1 MYRRISTLSGPARR
15 LDGGSMFGSLPR
27 RLWSK
32 WFEPDQDNQIALAAR
47 AVLVQE
53 PGRNVLI
60 LAGTEALLAPLP
72 RSCRCQPQAKGLLDS
87 LAVLGLGEGD
97 IHAVIL
103 THLQA
108 QLPATLRGAV
118 REGNLP
124 RLLFPAARF
133 ITGARHW
140 SRAKHPHPHDRAL
153 FVPQIVREL
162 GNSERLELLD
172 GAGSDVLGA
181 GWRFH
186 LSDGYT
192 PGQLLPEIAMPA
204 GPVVFAGDL
213 IPGIHW
219 LQLDVT
225 TAYDRNPEGLIGEK
239 ERLLDHLV
247 ATRGR
252 LLFARDPETAL
263 IKVTRDRR
271 SNYQAFD
278 RQRVLDRL
286 DS

>member
-1 MYRRISTLSGPARR
+1 M
-15 LDGGSMFGSLPR
+15 
-27 RLWSK
+27 
-32 WFEPDQDNQIALAAR
+32 
-47 AVLVQE
+47 LVQE
-53 PGRNVLI
+53 LGRNVLI
-60 LAGTEALLAPLP
+60 LAGAEALLAPLP
-72 RSCRCQPQAKGLLDS
+72 RGCRCQPQPNGLLER
-87 LAVLGLGEGD
+87 LAVLGLGERD
-97 IHAVIL
+97 IDVVIL

-108 QLPATLRGAV
+108 QLPATLRGAAGEV
-118 REGNLP
+118 SLP

-140 SRAKHPHPHDRAL
+140 SRARHPHPHDRAL
-153 FVPQIVREL
+153 FVPQLIREL
-162 GNSERLELLD
+162 GDSGRLELLD
-172 GAGSDVLGA
+172 GADSDVLGA

-186 LSDGYT
+186 FSDGYT

-219 LQLDVT
+219 LQLEVT

-252 LLFARDPETAL
+252 LLFARDPEVAL

-271 SNYQAFD
+271 SGYLAFD
-278 RQRVLDRL
+278 RQRLLDRL
-286 DS
+286 DC